1 MDTKTFL
8 ENLEALHKEWQGRLG
23 TTYTKDGVMYH
34 EGESEEQTIEK
45 WFASPKRIAIVL
57 KDQHQFEGT
66 WDEDIRYWLKDRP
79 SDTAQTIADVKER
92 NRNLKPPILNGKP
105 KKMTILKPIAY
116 IIYGLMNIDKEH
128 GWTLYDVQAYHEMA
142 KETFNT
148 KPFAFVECKKYPG
161 GPTCSDSIL
170 QQHIN
175 TYGDLLKK
183 ELELLNPNMI
193 VCTSHII
200 YNYVKGMYP
209 ADEITEFG
217 DDPRYGKIAF
227 HEKTGTLIFN
237 SFHPSARKSYEY
249 KYEYVLY
256 HYRKFLQ
263 SK

>member
-45 WFASPKRIAIVL
+45 WVASPKRIAIVL
-57 KDQHQFEGT
+57 KDQHQFGKNGET
-66 WDEDIRYWLKDRP
+66 WDEDIRYWLKN
-79 SDTAQTIADVKER
+79 VKEDGNWKAEDAAKWNASVAT
-92 NRNLKPPILNGKP
+92 NRNIQSRFIKI
-105 KKMTILKPIAY
+105 IAY

-128 GWTLYDVQAYHEMA
+128 GWTFYDVQAYHELA

-193 VCTSHII
+193 VCTSQII

-209 ADEITEFG
+209 AEEITEFG